1 MKCILVSSLLI
12 FGSLAHAE
20 RTFVIEKEGVS
31 IHVIEF
37 GKDENLDFRMIDGGK
52 KKNYVSDHYSPESDA
67 FIINGGYF
75 DGNLNPVGYCRIDG
89 EDLSTVKDPRLSG
102 FITITEQGKLT
113 LHWKEIPE
121 KEFRDIVQ
129 AGPFIIDP
137 GGNIGIYTRSGKETK
152 RTVIGQTDDGRILV
166 MTTTEVYLY
175 DLAQILKSELPKLE
189 RALNLDG
196 GPSVGLVYKDIR
208 IENMNPVRNFITK
221 QKGDPD
227 AGINSVT
234 PLRGSTP

>member
-1 MKCILVSSLLI
+1 MKYILFSSLLI
-12 FGSLAHAE
+12 CGSLAQAE
-20 RTFVIEKEGVS
+20 QSFVVEKEGVS

-37 GKDENLDFRMIDGGK
+37 GKDENLAFRLIDGGK
-52 KKNYVSDHYSPESDA
+52 KKNYVSDHYSPETDA

-75 DGNLNPVGYCRIDG
+75 DGNLNPVGYCRING

-121 KEFRDIVQ
+121 KEFRDILQ

-137 GGNIGIYTRSGKETK
+137 GGSIGIYTRSGKETK
-152 RTVIGQTDDGRILV
+152 RTVIGQTDDGRILI

-175 DLAQILKSELPKLE
+175 DLAQTLKSELPKLE

-208 IENMNPVRNFITK
+208 IENPNPVRNFITK
-221 QKGDPD
+221 RKGDQG

-234 PLRGSTP
+234 PLRDSTP